1 MVEIDTKVR
10 IQNIGRRIGELR
22 ARKRLTQAQLAEKLN
37 RSLDMIQVWEK
48 GTNFTVNT
56 LFLLSKVLD
65 CKVEDFFKYP
75 KTKRPKP
82 GHPKALK

>member
-1 MVEIDTKVR
+1 MAEIDTKTR

-22 ARKRLTQAQLAEKLN
+22 SEKRLTQAQLAEKVN

-56 LFLLSKVLD
+56 LFLLSKVLG
-65 CKVEDFFKYP
+65 CEVEDFFKRP